1 VSEAREALLRIL
13 KAEEALYLRM
23 RDLLQ
28 REWDLMVELDAA
40 ALEETARTKFEL
52 ADEGRLLEESRQAA
66 TEVLAAELGLDS
78 KRPTLPELC
87 ERLGPDAEA
96 LRETHTVLL
105 ILVSVVRELLEAN
118 EALAGSSVA
127 QIRGTL
133 RLLGSLAPSDGL
145 YDSRTSAEPP
155 PLAAGRLLR
164 QSA

>member
-1 VSEAREALLRIL
+1 VSEARDALLCVL
-13 KAEEALYLRM
+13 KAEEALYVRM

-40 ALEETARTKFEL
+40 ALEETARTKCEL

-78 KRPTLPELC
+78 KRPTLTELC
-87 ERLGPDAEA
+87 ERLGPDAHA
-96 LRETHTVLL
+96 LRETQTVLL
-105 ILVSVVRELLEAN
+105 ILVHVARELIEAN
-118 EALAGSSVA
+118 EALAGSNVA

-133 RLLGSLAPSDGL
+133 RLLGSLAPAEGL
-145 YDSRTSAEPP
+145 YDSRATAEPP
-155 PLAAGRLLR
+155 PLAAGRLVR